1 MQVDITRTRTRRIM
15 PMGFIREIVKNRQL
29 YVVAI
34 PGIAFLAIFSYIPML
49 GHLIAFERFQPV
61 KGIWGS
67 KWVGLDNFK
76 FFSEGKIG

>member
-1 MQVDITRTRTRRIM
+1 
-15 PMGFIREIVKNRQL
+15 MGFIREIVKNRQL
-29 YVVAI
+29 YVLAI

-49 GHLIAFERFQPV
+49 GHLTAFERYQPV